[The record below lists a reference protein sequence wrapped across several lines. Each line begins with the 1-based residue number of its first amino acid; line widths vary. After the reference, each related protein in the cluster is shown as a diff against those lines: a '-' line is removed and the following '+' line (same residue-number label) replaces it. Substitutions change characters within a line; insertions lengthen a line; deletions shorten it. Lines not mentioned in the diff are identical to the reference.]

1 MSFSFLSRGMGEGSG
16 RKGEGREG
24 KGMKIEER
32 VHRDVM
38 RGKEAGQY
46 IKKERESR

>member
-1 MSFSFLSRGMGEGSG
+1 MEG
-16 RKGEGREG
+16 KKREG

-38 RGKEAGQY
+38 RGEEAGQY
-46 IKKERESR
+46 IEKQRGK